1 MNMDKKEVSNSN
13 VDDSVQAFNV
23 ANSFIATL
31 GRIDR
36 KVIGF
41 MSSYAILLLR
51 LSLGIVFIWFG
62 LLKVIGVSPVFDLAS
77 HIVYWLPSELF
88 VPLLGIWEMAIG
100 VGLLSGKA
108 LRVILSLLFLQ
119 LAGTFLVL
127 IILPETA
134 FQGGNPLFLTT
145 EGEFVIKNL
154 VLIAAGLAVGG
165 TIRYTSKERQRY
177 RMTGE
182 RTNPFLPYSI
192 RKRTCAALPN

>member
-1 MNMDKKEVSNSN
+1 MNIDKKEISNPN
-13 VDDSVQAFNV
+13 VDDGVQASNV
-23 ANSFIATL
+23 ANYFIETL
-31 GRIDR
+31 DRIDR

-41 MSSYAILLLR
+41 MSSYAILIIR
-51 LSLGIVFIWFG
+51 LSLGIVFVWFG
-62 LLKVIGVSPVFDLAS
+62 LLKVMGVSPVFDLAS
-77 HIVYWLPSELF
+77 NIVYWLPSELF

-100 VGLLSGKA
+100 VGLVSGKA

-127 IILPETA
+127 IILPEAA

-165 TIRYTSKERQRY
+165 TVRYKSKERQRY

-182 RTNPFLPYSI
+182 NEQTHSSL
-192 RKRTCAALPN
+192 TL

>member
-1 MNMDKKEVSNSN
+1 MDKKEISNPN
-13 VDDSVQAFNV
+13 VDDGVQASNV
-23 ANSFIATL
+23 GNSFIATL
-31 GRIDR
+31 DRIDR
-36 KVIGF
+36 KVTGF
-41 MSSYAILLLR
+41 MSSYAILIIR
-51 LSLGIVFIWFG
+51 LSLGMVFVWFG
-62 LLKVIGVSPVFDLAS
+62 LLKVMGVSPVFDLAS

-100 VGLLSGKA
+100 VGLLLGKA

-127 IILPETA
+127 IILPEAA

-165 TIRYTSKERQRY
+165 TVTYTSKERQRY

-182 RTNPFLPYSI
+182 NEQTHPPLQYKKKDLRGFT
-192 RKRTCAALPN
+192 

>member
-1 MNMDKKEVSNSN
+1 MNMDKKEISNPN
-13 VDDSVQAFNV
+13 VDYGVQASNV

-31 GRIDR
+31 DRIDR

-41 MSSYAILLLR
+41 MSSYAILIIR
-51 LSLGIVFIWFG
+51 LSLGIVFVWFG
-62 LLKVIGVSPVFDLAS
+62 LLKVMGVSPVFDLAS

-100 VGLLSGKA
+100 VGLLLGKA

-127 IILPETA
+127 IILPEAA

-165 TIRYTSKERQRY
+165 TVRYTSKERQRY
-177 RMTGE
+177 RTTGE
-182 RTNPFLPYSI
+182 NEQTHSSL
-192 RKRTCAALPN
+192 TA

>member
-1 MNMDKKEVSNSN
+1 MDKKEISHPN
-13 VDDSVQAFNV
+13 VDDGVQASNI

-31 GRIDR
+31 DRIDR

-41 MSSYAILLLR
+41 MSSYAILIIR
-51 LSLGIVFIWFG
+51 FSLGIVFVWFG
-62 LLKVIGVSPVFDLAS
+62 LLKVVGVSPVFDLAS
-77 HIVYWLPSELF
+77 NIVYWLPSELF

-100 VGLLSGKA
+100 AGLLLGKA

-127 IILPETA
+127 IILPEAA

-165 TIRYTSKERQRY
+165 TVRYTSKERQRY
-177 RMTGE
+177 RMAGE
-182 RTNPFLPYSI
+182 NEQTRSSLT
-192 RKRTCAALPN
+192 A

>member
-1 MNMDKKEVSNSN
+1 
-13 VDDSVQAFNV
+13 
-23 ANSFIATL
+23 
-31 GRIDR
+31 
-36 KVIGF
+36 
-41 MSSYAILLLR
+41 
-51 LSLGIVFIWFG
+51 VFVWFG
-62 LLKVIGVSPVFDLAS
+62 LLKVMGVSPVFDLAS

-100 VGLLSGKA
+100 AGLLLGKA

-127 IILPETA
+127 IILPEAA
-134 FQGGNPLFLTT
+134 FQGGSPLFLTT

-165 TIRYTSKERQRY
+165 TVRYRCKERQRQ

-182 RTNPFLPYSI
+182 NTQKPIPPRQHKKKDLRGFT
-192 RKRTCAALPN
+192 

>member
-1 MNMDKKEVSNSN
+1 MDKKEISNPN
-13 VDDSVQAFNV
+13 VDDGVQASNV
-23 ANSFIATL
+23 GNSFIATL
-31 GRIDR
+31 DRIDR
-36 KVIGF
+36 KVTGF
-41 MSSYAILLLR
+41 MSSYAILIIR
-51 LSLGIVFIWFG
+51 LSLGMVFVWFG
-62 LLKVIGVSPVFDLAS
+62 LLKVMGVSPVFDLAS

-100 VGLLSGKA
+100 MGLLLGKA

-127 IILPETA
+127 IILPEAA

-145 EGEFVIKNL
+145 EGEFVIKNI

-165 TIRYTSKERQRY
+165 TVRYTSKERQRY

-182 RTNPFLPYSI
+182 NEQTHPPLQYKKKDLRGFT
-192 RKRTCAALPN
+192 

>member
-1 MNMDKKEVSNSN
+1 MNMDKKEISNPN
-13 VDDSVQAFNV
+13 VDDGVQASNV
-23 ANSFIATL
+23 GNSFIATL
-31 GRIDR
+31 DRIDR

-41 MSSYAILLLR
+41 MSSYAILIIR
-51 LSLGIVFIWFG
+51 HSLGMVFVWFG
-62 LLKVIGVSPVFDLAS
+62 LLKVMGVSPVFDLAS

-100 VGLLSGKA
+100 VGLLLGKA

-127 IILPETA
+127 IILPEAA

-165 TIRYTSKERQRY
+165 TVTYTSKERQRY

-182 RTNPFLPYSI
+182 NEQTHPPLQYKKKDLRGFT
-192 RKRTCAALPN
+192 

>member
-1 MNMDKKEVSNSN
+1 MNIDKKEIPNPN
-13 VDDSVQAFNV
+13 VDNRVQTSNV
-23 ANSFIATL
+23 ANSFVATL
-31 GRIDR
+31 DRIDR

-41 MSSYAILLLR
+41 MSSYAILILR
-51 LSLGIVFIWFG
+51 LSLGIVFVWFG

-88 VPLLGIWEMAIG
+88 VPLLGILEMTIG

-108 LRVILSLLFLQ
+108 LRIILSLLFLQ

-127 IILPETA
+127 IILPEAA

-165 TIRYTSKERQRY
+165 TVRHTSKERQRL
-177 RMTGE
+177 RMAGE
-182 RTNPFLPYSI
+182 NEQTRSSPT
-192 RKRTCAALPN
+192 A

>member
-1 MNMDKKEVSNSN
+1 MNMDKKEISNPN
-13 VDDSVQAFNV
+13 VDDGVQASNV
-23 ANSFIATL
+23 GNSFIATL
-31 GRIDR
+31 DRIDR
-36 KVIGF
+36 KVTGF
-41 MSSYAILLLR
+41 MSSYAILIIR
-51 LSLGIVFIWFG
+51 LSLGMVFVWFG
-62 LLKVIGVSPVFDLAS
+62 LLKVMGVSPVFDLAS

-100 VGLLSGKA
+100 MGLLLGKA

-127 IILPETA
+127 IILPEAA

-145 EGEFVIKNL
+145 EGEFVIKNI

-165 TIRYTSKERQRY
+165 TVRYTSKERQRY

-182 RTNPFLPYSI
+182 NEQTHPPLQYKKKDLRGFT
-192 RKRTCAALPN
+192 

>member
-1 MNMDKKEVSNSN
+1 MNLVLRMNMDKKEISNPN
-13 VDDSVQAFNV
+13 VDDDVQASNV

-31 GRIDR
+31 DRIDR

-41 MSSYAILLLR
+41 MSSYAILIIR
-51 LSLGIVFIWFG
+51 LSLGIVFVWFG
-62 LLKVIGVSPVFDLAS
+62 LLKVMGVSPVFDLAS

-100 VGLLSGKA
+100 VGLLLGKA

-127 IILPETA
+127 IILPEAA

-165 TIRYTSKERQRY
+165 TVRYTSKELQRY

-182 RTNPFLPYSI
+182 NEQTHSSL
-192 RKRTCAALPN
+192 TA

>member
-1 MNMDKKEVSNSN
+1 MDKKEISNPN
-13 VDDSVQAFNV
+13 VDDGVQAFNV

-31 GRIDR
+31 DRIDR

-41 MSSYAILLLR
+41 MSSYAILIIR
-51 LSLGIVFIWFG
+51 LSLGIVFVWFG
-62 LLKVIGVSPVFDLAS
+62 LLKVMGVSPVFDLAS
-77 HIVYWLPSELF
+77 NIVYWLPSELF

-100 VGLLSGKA
+100 VGLVSGKA
-108 LRVILSLLFLQ
+108 LRLILSLLFLQ

-127 IILPETA
+127 IILPEAA

-165 TIRYTSKERQRY
+165 TVRYTSKGRQRY

-182 RTNPFLPYSI
+182 NEQTDSSL
-192 RKRTCAALPN
+192 TA

>member
-1 MNMDKKEVSNSN
+1 MNMDKKEISNPN
-13 VDDSVQAFNV
+13 VDDGVQASNV
-23 ANSFIATL
+23 VNSFIATL
-31 GRIDR
+31 DRIDR

-51 LSLGIVFIWFG
+51 LSLGIVFVWFG
-62 LLKVIGVSPVFDLAS
+62 LLKVMGVSPVFDLAS

-88 VPLLGIWEMAIG
+88 VPLLGIWEMVIG

-127 IILPETA
+127 IILPEAA

-165 TIRYTSKERQRY
+165 TVRYTSKERQRY

-182 RTNPFLPYSI
+182 NEQTRSSLT
-192 RKRTCAALPN
+192 A

>member
-1 MNMDKKEVSNSN
+1 MDKKEIYNPS
-13 VDDSVQAFNV
+13 VDDGAQASNV

-31 GRIDR
+31 DRIDR

-41 MSSYAILLLR
+41 MSSYAILIIR
-51 LSLGIVFIWFG
+51 LSLGIVFVWFG
-62 LLKVIGVSPVFDLAS
+62 LLKVMGVSPVFDLAS
-77 HIVYWLPSELF
+77 NIVYWLPSELF

-100 VGLLSGKA
+100 VGLLLGKA

-127 IILPETA
+127 IILPEAA

-165 TIRYTSKERQRY
+165 TVRYTSKERQRQQ
-177 RMTGE
+177 MTGE
-182 RTNPFLPYSI
+182 NEQTHPPLQHKKKDLRGFT
-192 RKRTCAALPN
+192 

>member
-1 MNMDKKEVSNSN
+1 MNMDKKEISNSN

-23 ANSFIATL
+23 ANSFITTL

-165 TIRYTSKERQRY
+165 TVRYTSKERQRY

-182 RTNPFLPYSI
+182 NEQTRSSLT
-192 RKRTCAALPN
+192 A

>member
-1 MNMDKKEVSNSN
+1 MNMDKKEISNPN
-13 VDDSVQAFNV
+13 VDDDVQASNV

-31 GRIDR
+31 DRIDR

-41 MSSYAILLLR
+41 MSSYAILIIR
-51 LSLGIVFIWFG
+51 LSLGIVFVWFG
-62 LLKVIGVSPVFDLAS
+62 LLKVMGVSPVFDLAS

-100 VGLLSGKA
+100 VGLLLGKA

-127 IILPETA
+127 IILPEAA

-165 TIRYTSKERQRY
+165 TVRYTSKELQRY

-182 RTNPFLPYSI
+182 NEQTHSSL
-192 RKRTCAALPN
+192 TA

>member
-1 MNMDKKEVSNSN
+1 MNMDIKEISNPN
-13 VDDSVQAFNV
+13 VDDGVQASNV

-31 GRIDR
+31 DRIDR

-41 MSSYAILLLR
+41 MSSYAILIIR
-51 LSLGIVFIWFG
+51 LSLGIVFVWFG
-62 LLKVIGVSPVFDLAS
+62 LLKVMGVSPVFDLAS

-100 VGLLSGKA
+100 VGLLLGKA

-127 IILPETA
+127 IILPEAA

-165 TIRYTSKERQRY
+165 TVRYISKERQRY

-182 RTNPFLPYSI
+182 NEQTHSSL
-192 RKRTCAALPN
+192 TA

>member
-1 MNMDKKEVSNSN
+1 MNMDKKKISNPN
-13 VDDSVQAFNV
+13 VDDGVRASNA

-31 GRIDR
+31 DRIDR

-41 MSSYAILLLR
+41 MSSYAILIIR
-51 LSLGIVFIWFG
+51 LSLGIVFVWFG
-62 LLKVIGVSPVFDLAS
+62 LLKVMGVSPVFDLAS

-100 VGLLSGKA
+100 VGLLLGKA

-127 IILPETA
+127 IILPEAA

-165 TIRYTSKERQRY
+165 TVRYTSKERQRY

-182 RTNPFLPYSI
+182 NEQTHSSL
-192 RKRTCAALPN
+192 TL

>member
-1 MNMDKKEVSNSN
+1 MDKKEISNPN
-13 VDDSVQAFNV
+13 VDDGVQASNV
-23 ANSFIATL
+23 GNSFIATL
-31 GRIDR
+31 DRIDR

-41 MSSYAILLLR
+41 MSSYAILIIR
-51 LSLGIVFIWFG
+51 HSLGMVFVWFG
-62 LLKVIGVSPVFDLAS
+62 LLKVMGVSPVFDLAS

-100 VGLLSGKA
+100 VGLLLGKA

-127 IILPETA
+127 IILPEAA

-165 TIRYTSKERQRY
+165 TVTYTSKERQRY

-182 RTNPFLPYSI
+182 NEQTHPPLQYKKKDLRGFT
-192 RKRTCAALPN
+192 

>member
-1 MNMDKKEVSNSN
+1 MNMDKKKISNPN
-13 VDDSVQAFNV
+13 VDDGVRASNV

-31 GRIDR
+31 DRIDR

-41 MSSYAILLLR
+41 MSSYAILIIR
-51 LSLGIVFIWFG
+51 LSLGIVFVWFG
-62 LLKVIGVSPVFDLAS
+62 LLKVMGVSPVFDLAS
-77 HIVYWLPSELF
+77 QIVYWLPSELF

-100 VGLLSGKA
+100 AGLLLGKA

-127 IILPETA
+127 IILPEAA

-165 TIRYTSKERQRY
+165 TVRYKSKERQRY

-182 RTNPFLPYSI
+182 NEQTHSSL
-192 RKRTCAALPN
+192 TA

>member
-1 MNMDKKEVSNSN
+1 MNLDKKEISNPN
-13 VDDSVQAFNV
+13 VDDRVQASNV

-31 GRIDR
+31 DRIDR
-36 KVIGF
+36 KVTRF
-41 MSSYAILLLR
+41 MSSYAILIIR
-51 LSLGIVFIWFG
+51 LSLGIVFVWFG
-62 LLKVIGVSPVFDLAS
+62 LLKVMGVSPVFDLAS
-77 HIVYWLPSELF
+77 QIVYWLPSELF

-100 VGLLSGKA
+100 VGLLLGKA

-119 LAGTFLVL
+119 LAGTFLAL
-127 IILPETA
+127 IILPEAA

-165 TIRYTSKERQRY
+165 TVRYTSKERQRY

-182 RTNPFLPYSI
+182 NEQTHSSL
-192 RKRTCAALPN
+192 TA